1 LLLLDYPQFA
11 LGPCVLV
18 LQEDGQGRPIH
29 VLWGIE
35 KDRLGPAVVITA
47 YRPDPSRW
55 SSDLLER
62 KRS

>member
-1 LLLLDYPQFA
+1 
-11 LGPCVLV
+11 